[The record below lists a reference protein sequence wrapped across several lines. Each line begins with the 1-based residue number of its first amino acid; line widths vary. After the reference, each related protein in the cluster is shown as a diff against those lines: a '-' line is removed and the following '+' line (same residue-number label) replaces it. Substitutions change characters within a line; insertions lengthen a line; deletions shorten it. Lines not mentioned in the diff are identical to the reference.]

1 MALLTLAGSLLIGCA
16 LRDVLPGPAVVT
28 GAARMAFDVEKSPT
42 IAEGAPL
49 AYTSGPVVPY
59 PVLPLAVWGL
69 RYDLDVVLVS
79 THPDWVM
86 HEYARVD
93 LPEGSIWLAKDAGT
107 DREQTITADI
117 PGIERWAPEVPV
129 RRVQGPLRVVD
140 ASTAVRAD
148 LRFGYTNP
156 LGQAV
161 EVWYAGRLPTRPS
174 QPRNGNTMG
183 HSRASVAALLDLFQ
197 FRVGGRARVTIDGK
211 PQRLHRLLGLVPEV
225 YLLAQVQGGFAK
237 ADFSMHE
244 ADNGFRLERP
254 SADQPWP
261 TAASEAWTVGADG
274 WVERPGPVTTLR
286 YHFVGGEL
294 DRAQVVQAGAA
305 EPLVNVAFAP
315 RVPDVRR
322 RWRGVSASRFVVDI
336 NGQEGHGT
344 GCFSAEWVEDG
355 VETRLQPL
363 APRWFADRPLVGT
376 VRYDGAST
384 RVVIGR
390 QDQEMEPSCGR

>member
-1 MALLTLAGSLLIGCA
+1 MALLTLAGSLLVGCA

-28 GAARMAFDVEKSPT
+28 GAARMAFDAGRSPT
-42 IAEGAPL
+42 TTEGYPL
-49 AYTSGPVVPY
+49 VYTSGPAVPY
-59 PVLPLAVWGL
+59 PVLPVAVWGL

-86 HEYARVD
+86 HEYARID
-93 LPEGSIWLAKDAGT
+93 LPDGFVWLAKDAGM
-107 DREQTITADI
+107 DREQTITAELPDI
-117 PGIERWAPEVPV
+117 EAWVPEVPV
-129 RRVQGPLRVVD
+129 RRVSGALRVVD
-140 ASTAVRAD
+140 TSTATRAD

-161 EVWYAGRLPTRPS
+161 EVRYEGRLPTRPS
-174 QPRNGNTMG
+174 HPRNGNTMG
-183 HSRASVAALLDLFQ
+183 HSRASVAALLDLFL
-197 FRVGGRARVTIDGK
+197 FRVGGRASLTIDGK

-237 ADFSMHE
+237 ADFSMRE
-244 ADNGFRLERP
+244 TDNGFRVERP
-254 SADQPWP
+254 SGDQPWP

-274 WVERPGPVTTLR
+274 WAERPGPVTTLR

-305 EPLVNVAFAP
+305 EPLVNVAFSP

-322 RWRGVSASRFVVDI
+322 RWQGVSASRFVVDI

-344 GCFSAEWVEDG
+344 GCFSAEWVDG
-355 VETRLQPL
+355 HVETRLQPL
-363 APRWFADRPLVGT
+363 APRWFADRPLGGT
-376 VRYDGAST
+376 VSYEAGT
-384 RVVIGR
+384 TTVIIGR
-390 QDQEMEPSCGR
+390 YVQELEPSCGQ